1 MRDSLGRY
9 AILWENS
16 PYKKKNYEGNLVAN
30 HILYSEW
37 FKGEH
42 YIYGYIEYLFNFIT
56 EVYAKK

>member
-1 MRDSLGRY
+1 MLSYEKTVLT
-9 AILWENS
+9 
-16 PYKKKNYEGNLVAN
+16 KKKNYEGNLVAN